1 MSGNSRSR
9 AISDEL
15 RARLLVAAAVVPVGI
30 LAIYAGDW
38 YLTTLVAGIAAFA
51 AHEFYNLVRDRAGR
65 PLAWLGVPVAVLLV
79 FVAAH
84 EPSFQVWGNRALSLL
99 LLLGLV
105 SVAFAIF
112 DRSTQ
117 QPLLSAAST
126 VSGVLY
132 TGGTL
137 SFGLLLRHLPEIR
150 GALPVRPLDGF
161 LLVMFPVAVTALTD
175 SASYFVGKRFGR
187 RRLAPRL
194 SPGKTV
200 EGSIGGLVG
209 AVITGYIAGL
219 FMGDV
224 GTLVLT
230 PPVCAVIALFLGI
243 AGQLGDLSE
252 SLLKREA
259 GVKDSGSL
267 LPGHGGVLD
276 RFDSLLFTVPLAY
289 GLVLLAQV
297 LP

>member
-1 MSGNSRSR
+1 MSGESGSPI
-9 AISDEL
+9 ISHEL
-15 RARLLVAAAVVPVGI
+15 RARLLVVALIAPVGI
-30 LAIYAGDW
+30 LAIYLGDW
-38 YLTTLVAGIAAFA
+38 YFTALVAAIAALT
-51 AHEFYNLVRDRAGR
+51 AHEFYSLVTDRAGR
-65 PLAWLGVPVAVLLV
+65 PLAWLGVPAAVLLV
-79 FVAAH
+79 LIAAY
-84 EPSFQVWGNRALSLL
+84 EPSFQAWGNRALSFL

-105 SVAFAIF
+105 SVAFSIF
-112 DRSTQ
+112 DRSTE
-117 QPLLSAAST
+117 QPLLSATAT

-137 SFGLLLRHLPEIR
+137 SFALLLRNLPEIR
-150 GALPVRPLDGF
+150 GAMPVRPLDGF
-161 LLVMFPVAVTALTD
+161 LLVMLPVAVTALADT
-175 SASYFVGKRFGR
+175 AAYFVGKRMGR

-200 EGSIGGLVG
+200 EGSIGGLAG
-209 AVITGYIAGL
+209 AALTGYVAGL
-219 FMGDV
+219 FMDKV
-224 GTLVLT
+224 ATLTLS
-230 PPVCAVIALFLGI
+230 PLLCAAIGLLLGI

-259 GVKDSGSL
+259 GVKDSGRL

-297 LP
+297 LA

>member
-1 MSGNSRSR
+1 MTR
-9 AISDEL
+9 APRPRGISDEL
-15 RARLLVAAAVVPVGI
+15 RSRLLVVALIAPLSVLSI
-30 LAIYAGDW
+30 YLAGW
-38 YLTTLVAGIAAFA
+38 YLTGLVAAVAALA

-65 PLAWLGVPVAVLLV
+65 PLAWLGVPATVLLV
-79 FVAAH
+79 LVAAH
-84 EPSFQVWGNRALSLL
+84 EPSFQAWGNRALSLL

-112 DRSTQ
+112 DRSTH
-117 QPLLSAAST
+117 QPLLSAAAT

-137 SFGLLLRHLPEIR
+137 SFVLLLRHLPEIR
-150 GALPVRPLDGF
+150 GAMPVRPMDGF
-161 LLVMFPVAVTALTD
+161 LLVMLPAAVTALADT
-175 SASYFVGKRFGR
+175 ASYFVGKRMGR

-209 AVITGYIAGL
+209 AVVTGYVAGM
-219 FMGDV
+219 FMGGV
-224 GTLVLT
+224 ATLSLT
-230 PPVCAVIALFLGI
+230 PPVCAVIGLVLGI

-252 SLLKREA
+252 SVLKREA
-259 GVKDSGSL
+259 GVKDSGTL
-267 LPGHGGVLD
+267 LHGHGGILD
-276 RFDSLLFTVPLAY
+276 RFDSLMFTIPLAY

-297 LP
+297 RL

>member
-1 MSGNSRSR
+1 MSGASRSR
-9 AISDEL
+9 RISREL
-15 RARLLVAAAVVPVGI
+15 RARLLVAAIITPVSV
-30 LAIYAGDW
+30 LAIYLGGW
-38 YLTTLVAGIAAFA
+38 YFTALVAVVTAFT

-79 FVAAH
+79 LLAAH
-84 EPSFQVWGNRALSLL
+84 DPSFHAWGNRALSLL

-105 SVAFAIF
+105 SVAVSMF
-112 DRSTQ
+112 DRSEQ
-117 QPLLSAAST
+117 QPLLSATAT

-137 SFGLLLRHLPEIR
+137 SFALLLRHLPEMR
-150 GALPVRPLDGF
+150 GAMPVRPLDGF
-161 LLVMFPVAVTALTD
+161 LLVMLPVAVTALAD
-175 SASYFVGKRFGR
+175 SSSYFVGKRLGR

-209 AVITGYIAGL
+209 AVVTGYVAGL
-219 FMGDV
+219 FMDRV
-224 GTLVLT
+224 ATLVLT
-230 PPVCAVIALFLGI
+230 PATCALIGLLLGV

-259 GVKDSGSL
+259 GVKDSGRL
-267 LPGHGGVLD
+267 LPGHGGFLD
-276 RFDSLLFTVPLAY
+276 RFDSILFTVPLAY

-297 LP
+297 LV

>member
-1 MSGNSRSR
+1 MSDTSRSPGL
-9 AISDEL
+9 SDEL
-15 RARLLVAAAVVPVGI
+15 RARLWVVAVLVCVTIPAIYEGGWFFAALVAAITA
-30 LAIYAGDW
+30 
-38 YLTTLVAGIAAFA
+38 LTS
-51 AHEFYNLVRDRAGR
+51 HEFYTLVKDRAGR
-65 PLAWLGVPVAVLLV
+65 PLAWLGVPCAVLLV
-79 FVAAH
+79 LIAAW
-84 EPSFQVWGNRALSLL
+84 EPSFHVWGNRALSLL

-105 SVAFAIF
+105 SVAFTIF
-112 DRSTQ
+112 DRSTD
-117 QPLLSAAST
+117 QPLLSATAT

-137 SFGLLLRHLPEIR
+137 SFAVLLRNLPEIR
-150 GALPVRPLDGF
+150 GAMPVRPVDGF
-161 LLVMFPVAVTALTD
+161 LLVMLPVAVTALAD
-175 SASYFVGKRFGR
+175 SASYFVGKRIGR

-200 EGSIGGLVG
+200 EGSIGGLAG
-209 AVITGYIAGL
+209 AALTGYIAGL
-219 FMGDV
+219 FMGGV

-230 PPVCAVIALFLGI
+230 PWMCAVIGLLLGI

-259 GVKDSGSL
+259 GVKDSGRM

-297 LP
+297 LA